1 MCRVKKHSL
10 CISPSSPSPSPRPPS
25 PSSSF
30 FFPKRQL
37 MAKESS
43 FPMRNPVHNRH
54 DTHFLLL
61 PECSIPSLP
70 HRNFCPASA
79 PLSATITHQGML
91 LFTITQKQQLYPRSH
106 TGKAGCAQPAMST
119 KYHDSQESPIMWVNH
134 QQIEVNRIRHGF
146 FEEIQLS
153 VFYSSTLSE
162 NGLVILRKV
171 NRNGNGSLAL
181 ALGTSKTF
189 LFFGEHG
196 TLVAQAWDWDSN
208 RDGVKS

>member
-1 MCRVKKHSL
+1 MLVTLLGKVSWTSRCWPRLGRKLRFIRLRVKK
-10 CISPSSPSPSPRPPS
+10 
-25 PSSSF
+25 
-30 FFPKRQL
+30 
-37 MAKESS
+37 
-43 FPMRNPVHNRH
+43 
-54 DTHFLLL
+54 
-61 PECSIPSLP
+61 
-70 HRNFCPASA
+70 
-79 PLSATITHQGML
+79 G
-91 LFTITQKQQLYPRSH
+91 YPRSH